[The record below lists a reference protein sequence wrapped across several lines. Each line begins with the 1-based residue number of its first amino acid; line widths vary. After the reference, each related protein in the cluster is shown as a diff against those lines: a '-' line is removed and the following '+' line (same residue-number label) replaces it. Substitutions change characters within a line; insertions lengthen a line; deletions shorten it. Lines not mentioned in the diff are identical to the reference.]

1 VPIYVRGESS
11 EIIGIKWNT
20 PYQKKKKKK
29 KKKGKK
35 RRNERILRE
44 RSQKPD
50 VDIDCNSVWIE
61 FIWTR
66 YH

>member
-1 VPIYVRGESS
+1 MEHSISKE
-11 EIIGIKWNT
+11 
-20 PYQKKKKKK
+20 KKEKK